1 MTGIIAEYVSKANA
15 PLIVTT
21 DKQQNVMAILVGTN
35 AGDLLAY
42 WKQLEWIKD

>member
-1 MTGIIAEYVSKANA
+1 
-15 PLIVTT
+15 
-21 DKQQNVMAILVGTN
+21 MAILVGTN